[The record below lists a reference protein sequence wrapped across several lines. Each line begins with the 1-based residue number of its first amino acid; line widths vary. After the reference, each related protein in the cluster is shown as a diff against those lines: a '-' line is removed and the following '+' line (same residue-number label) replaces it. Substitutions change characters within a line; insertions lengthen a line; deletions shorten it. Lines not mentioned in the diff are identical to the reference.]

1 MKATS
6 VHSHTPSRL
15 FYLFDNVNNLKFLVD
30 TGAEVSVLPPSLQD
44 RTKPPSS
51 FLRAANNSV
60 INTYGH
66 KLLNLNL
73 GLRRTFSW
81 IFLIADVQFPIL
93 GADFLSHFSLS
104 VEMKNRKLLDN
115 TTKLSICGLSAT
127 TSPSGLCFALPMV
140 DSIYADLL
148 RKFPSLT
155 KPFTFPVSSPSNTYH
170 HIVTNGPPVFARARR
185 LAPDKLKAAKA
196 EFQYMLDLGI
206 IRQSSSPWASP
217 LHMVEKHTP
226 GDWRPCGDYRRLN
239 AKSEPDRYPI
249 PHIHDFTS
257 SLAGCSIFSKIDLV
271 KAFHQIP
278 MHPDDVPKTAV
289 ITPFGLFE
297 FLSMPFGL
305 RNAAQ
310 TFQRFIDEVLRGLPY
325 VHPYIDDILI
335 ASDNKID
342 HVKHLEEVF
351 NRLSN
356 FGLTINSSKCE
367 FGQTSIKFLGHM
379 IHSDGFT
386 PLVDKVTAVVNFPPP
401 NSKKNLQR
409 FAGLI
414 NYYRRFIPNCASI
427 LQPLTDLLRGSTN
440 DIQLSPEALIAFE
453 KIKEALQQCTL
464 LTYVSPDSSISISV
478 DASDIA
484 IGAVLQQSVSGHW
497 KPLAFFSR
505 RLSVTESKYSTFGR
519 ELLAAYSAVRHFR
532 HSVEGRQFILFTDHK
547 PLTHSLTS
555 NSDQYSP
562 REIRHLDFISQY
574 TSDIRHVKGKD
585 NIVADCLS
593 RPSLN
598 VISSPIDSVEMAEF
612 QKTDPECLSLSVLED
627 FCFINVQTEH
637 TPIKLLV
644 ETSLG
649 KHRTVVPQ
657 SLRRQVFDNLHSL
670 SHPSIRSTVHLITD
684 RFFWPRMN
692 VQIRLWAKQCI
703 FCQRCKVYRHSVS
716 PFGNFPKIDS
726 RFSHVHLDLV
736 GPLLPSN
743 GNTYI
748 MTCVDRFTR
757 WPIAIPLADITTV
770 TVSRAF
776 INHWIANYG
785 VPKELTTDRGPQFTS
800 NLFRE
805 LNDLLGCRHI

>member
-1 MKATS
+1 
-6 VHSHTPSRL
+6 
-15 FYLFDNVNNLKFLVD
+15 
-30 TGAEVSVLPPSLQD
+30 
-44 RTKPPSS
+44 
-51 FLRAANNSV
+51 
-60 INTYGH
+60 
-66 KLLNLNL
+66 
-73 GLRRTFSW
+73 
-81 IFLIADVQFPIL
+81 
-93 GADFLSHFSLS
+93 
-104 VEMKNRKLLDN
+104 
-115 TTKLSICGLSAT
+115 
-127 TSPSGLCFALPMV
+127 
-140 DSIYADLL
+140 
-148 RKFPSLT
+148 
-155 KPFTFPVSSPSNTYH
+155 
-170 HIVTNGPPVFARARR
+170 
-185 LAPDKLKAAKA
+185 
-196 EFQYMLDLGI
+196 
-206 IRQSSSPWASP
+206 
-217 LHMVEKHTP
+217 
-226 GDWRPCGDYRRLN
+226 
-239 AKSEPDRYPI
+239 
-249 PHIHDFTS
+249 
-257 SLAGCSIFSKIDLV
+257 
-271 KAFHQIP
+271 

-379 IHSDGFT
+379 IRFDGFT

-555 NSDQYSP
+555 TSDQYSP
-562 REIRHLDFISQY
+562 REICHLNFIS
-574 TSDIRHVKGKD
+574 
-585 NIVADCLS
+585 
-593 RPSLN
+593 
-598 VISSPIDSVEMAEF
+598 
-612 QKTDPECLSLSVLED
+612 
-627 FCFINVQTEH
+627 
-637 TPIKLLV
+637 
-644 ETSLG
+644 
-649 KHRTVVPQ
+649 
-657 SLRRQVFDNLHSL
+657 
-670 SHPSIRSTVHLITD
+670 
-684 RFFWPRMN
+684 
-692 VQIRLWAKQCI
+692 
-703 FCQRCKVYRHSVS
+703 
-716 PFGNFPKIDS
+716 
-726 RFSHVHLDLV
+726 
-736 GPLLPSN
+736 
-743 GNTYI
+743 
-748 MTCVDRFTR
+748 
-757 WPIAIPLADITTV
+757 
-770 TVSRAF
+770 
-776 INHWIANYG
+776 
-785 VPKELTTDRGPQFTS
+785 
-800 NLFRE
+800 
-805 LNDLLGCRHI
+805 